1 MNNRHAS
8 RFWRT
13 TQKRRTEMI
22 KVIMPIV
29 GILLIISGVVFAL
42 CQSPVQLPYDYSTKI
57 SVNKPDK
64 IENAISN
71 VVSDLE
77 KRDFVPVHLE
87 VNWHPLGKTYVIY
100 AKGIDRTKLGSLV
113 GNVQEK

>member
-1 MNNRHAS
+1 MLK
-8 RFWRT
+8 FL
-13 TQKRRTEMI
+13 
-22 KVIMPIV
+22 PIV
-29 GILLIISGVVFAL
+29 GILLIVVGIGFVI
-42 CQSPVQLPYDYSTKI
+42 CYSPIQVQSEYSTQI
-57 SVNKPDK
+57 SVDKPEK

-87 VNWHPLGKTYVIY
+87 VNWHPLGKIYVVY

>member
-1 MNNRHAS
+1 MMKSIA
-8 RFWRT
+8 
-13 TQKRRTEMI
+13 
-22 KVIMPIV
+22 PIV
-29 GILLIISGVVFAL
+29 GILLIVSGVVFAL
-42 CQSPVQLPYDYSTKI
+42 CYFPVRVTSEYSTNV
-57 SVNKPDK
+57 SVDKPDK

-100 AKGIDRTKLGSLV
+100 AKGIDRTKLGSLI

>member
-1 MNNRHAS
+1 MLKL
-8 RFWRT
+8 FGP
-13 TQKRRTEMI
+13 M
-22 KVIMPIV
+22 VVVMLFVV
-29 GILLIISGVVFAL
+29 GVGFAI
-42 CQSPVQLPYDYSTKI
+42 CYSPVQVPSEYFTKI
-57 SVNKPDK
+57 SVDKPDK

-71 VVSDLE
+71 VVSDLG

-100 AKGIDRTKLGSLV
+100 AKGTDRTRLGSLI

>member
-1 MNNRHAS
+1 MMK
-8 RFWRT
+8 FVT
-13 TQKRRTEMI
+13 
-22 KVIMPIV
+22 IV
-29 GILLIISGVVFAL
+29 GILLIVIGIGFVICYSPTQL
-42 CQSPVQLPYDYSTKI
+42 QSEYSTLV
-57 SVNKPDK
+57 SVDKSDK

-100 AKGIDRTKLGSLV
+100 AKGIDRTKLRSLV
-113 GNVQEK
+113 GNVQEN

>member
-1 MNNRHAS
+1 MLK
-8 RFWRT
+8 F
-13 TQKRRTEMI
+13 
-22 KVIMPIV
+22 VPIV
-29 GILLIISGVVFAL
+29 GILLIVVGIGFVF
-42 CQSPVQLPYDYSTKI
+42 CYSPVQVQSEYSTRI
-57 SVNKPDK
+57 SVDKPEK

-87 VNWHPLGKTYVIY
+87 VNWHPLGKTYVVY

-113 GNVQEK
+113 GNVQEN

>member
-1 MNNRHAS
+1 MKL
-8 RFWRT
+8 T
-13 TQKRRTEMI
+13 LQ
-22 KVIMPIV
+22 IV
-29 GILLIISGVVFAL
+29 GILLVISTIVWVL
-42 CQSPVQLPYDYSTKI
+42 CDNSPIQLQSDYTANI
-57 SVNKPDK
+57 SVDKPDK

-100 AKGIDRTKLGSLV
+100 AKGIDRTKLRSLV